1 MTPQQQAQ
9 SLLAAGLS
17 RYAIAKRLGQPIH
30 RVHRWT
36 APTPDADT
44 ARLLEDANGT
54 RTVPELAERWGCS
67 ESDVLRELARL
78 RALGHEATASKRN
91 RKTEQALEKYRHL
104 ALDIRPESTVPELA
118 ALWGITRNAASGL
131 MVQMRKAGLDIPRLS
146 MAPHNRPEAPRL
158 WLADCDGTRTIADLA
173 ALWGL
178 SYDSAFARI
187 AKARTDG
194 GVTVQVKPAERPK
207 PPGRP
212 KKVAEP
218 TPNYAADVTPGRTLN
233 DLVILWNL
241 QAPAALMRCR
251 HLHAQGK
258 IDAIPPHTPKPRN
271 RKPDAPKPRPAYADD
286 VDGRTMTELAD
297 MWGCDVRA
305 VAGRCA
311 NLLRCGHIDAMP
323 AKPGPVPPPVADYGA
338 WMAAL
343 DGTRTA
349 LQVCEAWGVTYD
361 TFIRRIR
368 RLRDAGLYPE
378 WVTPPRERKERKRPA
393 PLPPLWPVG
402 SSPAV
407 EPAPIE
413 EPEHPKPAPYVG
425 LALPPSRWSAAGVC
439 NVLDVPWK
447 AFEAGVRVAF
457 GWTLQPHTLLT
468 DADATAILSTFGVA
482 VRAAA

>member
-67 ESDVLRELARL
+67 ETDVLRELARL
-78 RALGHEATASKRN
+78 RALGHEALASKRN

-104 ALDIRPESTVPELA
+104 ALDIRPDSTVPELA

-194 GVTVQVKPAERPK
+194 GVTVRVKAAERPK

-212 KKVAEP
+212 KKATEP
-218 TPNYAADVTPGRTLN
+218 TPNYAADVTPGRTAD
-233 DLVILWNL
+233 DLAAMWGVTLAGAIGRCTHLHRTG
-241 QAPAALMRCR
+241 QIAAMPSKASRVAPPPKPPRQPKPAA
-251 HLHAQGK
+251 
-258 IDAIPPHTPKPRN
+258 
-271 RKPDAPKPRPAYADD
+271 APNP
-286 VDGRTMTELAD
+286 
-297 MWGCDVRA
+297 
-305 VAGRCA
+305 
-311 NLLRCGHIDAMP
+311 I
-323 AKPGPVPPPVADYGA
+323 ADYGV

-425 LALPPSRWSAAGVC
+425 LALPPSRWSAVGVC
-439 NVLDVPWK
+439 SVLGTTWAVFDV
-447 AFEAGVRVAF
+447 AVQAAF
-457 GWTLQPHTLLT
+457 GWTLRPETLLE
-468 DADATAILSTFGVA
+468 DADAAAILSTFGVA
-482 VRAAA
+482 VRSAA